1 MILLFTNK
9 KTFTNHI
16 KYNRT
21 ELIEKKYEDHI
32 KNLKKNNIDISTY
45 IIDTIIRDNIM
56 VMCKNSFPYNIPNT
70 EHYLLWINPKYKISR
85 DTVDAYVEK
94 KVKNKMYICFE
105 NSSVNKSINSIIHYH
120 ILIRN

>member
-32 KNLKKNNIDISTY
+32 KNLKKNNIDIST
-45 IIDTIIRDNIM
+45 
-56 VMCKNSFPYNIPNT
+56 
-70 EHYLLWINPKYKISR
+70 
-85 DTVDAYVEK
+85 
-94 KVKNKMYICFE
+94 
-105 NSSVNKSINSIIHYH
+105 
-120 ILIRN
+120 